1 MSPSNEESLTRRE
14 REIMDILYEKDAA
27 SASEVMAAM
36 EDAPSYSAVRGLL
49 RVLLEKEHVRFRKEG
64 SKNVYRPRKQKRV
77 AGKNALKRALETFY
91 GGNTGEA
98 VAALL
103 DVSGDAM
110 TPEDRDRL
118 MRLIEDARSEEA

>member
-14 REIMDILYEKDAA
+14 REIMDILYAKEVA
-27 SASEVMAAM
+27 SAQEVMGAM

-49 RVLLEKEHVRFRKEG
+49 RVLLDKEHVRMRKEG
-64 SKNVYRPRKQKRV
+64 AKNMYRPRKQKRT

-91 GGNTGEA
+91 GGDTREA

-103 DVSGDAM
+103 DVAGDGM
-110 TPEDRDRL
+110 TATDRERL
-118 MRLIEDARSEEA
+118 LQLIAKTRSEEA